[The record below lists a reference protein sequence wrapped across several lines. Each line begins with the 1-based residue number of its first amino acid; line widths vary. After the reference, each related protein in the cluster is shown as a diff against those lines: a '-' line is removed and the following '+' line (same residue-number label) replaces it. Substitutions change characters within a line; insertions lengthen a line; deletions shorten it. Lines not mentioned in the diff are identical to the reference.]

1 MAKRVVIV
9 GGGVAGISVLR
20 NLLARKGEVREG
32 INLTLIKREKSGW
45 LSTCGLPF
53 ALQGWY
59 EINKTEVNKP
69 QFFIDQAVDFRT
81 ENEVTKIHVEGNSVT
96 LKTGEVLPYD
106 YLVIATGRVP
116 NVPPALGEVK
126 LGGVYTFSNEDDAR
140 KLEVAM
146 GETKTAVIIGG
157 GIIGLQT
164 ALAFSKKGIKTTVV
178 EMFPYLLP
186 AILDADMASAVK
198 TWLEKNIAFI
208 LGRSVSAL
216 KGEERVRSVIVGS
229 EEIPADMVLIS
240 AGMRPNVDI
249 ARDAGLEIGET
260 RGILTDSALHV
271 KKGRSYVKNVYAVGD
286 CVQVIDGITHH
297 PRMSQMASTSVVQAK
312 VIADNILS
320 DMTGNPALYSSYEP
334 CLSPTVM
341 NIGGLLVGSVGV
353 TSEAAA
359 RAGIKMISG
368 QATKLTKAR
377 YFPGASSLTLKL
389 IFDAYTM
396 KLIGAQIVGEATVAE
411 RVNEF
416 AVAIH
421 AGMTAEEIRN
431 MERGF
436 DPSLS
441 LLTDV
446 TINAAENA
454 LGITPVT

>member
-1 MAKRVVIV
+1 
-9 GGGVAGISVLR
+9 
-20 NLLARKGEVREG
+20 
-32 INLTLIKREKSGW
+32 
-45 LSTCGLPF
+45 
-53 ALQGWY
+53 
-59 EINKTEVNKP
+59 
-69 QFFIDQAVDFRT
+69 
-81 ENEVTKIHVEGNSVT
+81 
-96 LKTGEVLPYD
+96 
-106 YLVIATGRVP
+106 
-116 NVPPALGEVK
+116 
-126 LGGVYTFSNEDDAR
+126 
-140 KLEVAM
+140 
-146 GETKTAVIIGG
+146 
-157 GIIGLQT
+157 
-164 ALAFSKKGIKTTVV
+164 
-178 EMFPYLLP
+178 
-186 AILDADMASAVK
+186 
-198 TWLEKNIAFI
+198 
-208 LGRSVSAL
+208 
-216 KGEERVRSVIVGS
+216 
-229 EEIPADMVLIS
+229 
-240 AGMRPNVDI
+240 
-249 ARDAGLEIGET
+249 
-260 RGILTDSALHV
+260 
-271 KKGRSYVKNVYAVGD
+271 
-286 CVQVIDGITHH
+286 
-297 PRMSQMASTSVVQAK
+297 
-312 VIADNILS
+312 
-320 DMTGNPALYSSYEP
+320 
-334 CLSPTVM
+334 M